1 MFELTQF
8 IKNMGFKVSEW
19 LHYVHEDYVRFPE
32 KLSEIYD
39 QFTKET
45 IEELAESK
53 EDFERWIKYEPGIM
67 DDYINGDR
75 GNNVLFNTQARVH
88 LEAIEELHEVAFRC
102 AAEFTKVD
110 QHKDSARLLKYL
122 KELERYA
129 LSKRKNFTDVHN
141 TYAEDFSFN
150 FIALELE
157 NFKNLPAE
165 ESPTTARFY
174 YEQWQK
180 DYFEDTIRRHGESI
194 QSMGKIYS
202 RIRIKSLQRVVA
214 RESQWDDVKW
224 RAKAVSGGSN

>member
-1 MFELTQF
+1 
-8 IKNMGFKVSEW
+8 
-19 LHYVHEDYVRFPE
+19 
-32 KLSEIYD
+32 
-39 QFTKET
+39 
-45 IEELAESK
+45 
-53 EDFERWIKYEPGIM
+53 M

-110 QHKDSARLLKYL
+110 QHKNCAHLLKYL

-129 LSKRKNFTDVHN
+129 LSKRKNFIDIHK
-141 TYAEDFSFN
+141 TYTEDFIFD
-150 FIALELE
+150 FVALESE
-157 NFKNLPAE
+157 NFKSLPVE
-165 ESPTTARFY
+165 ESPAKARFY

-180 DYFEDTIRRHGESI
+180 DYFEDTIQRHGKSI

-224 RAKAVSGGSN
+224 RTKAVSEVN